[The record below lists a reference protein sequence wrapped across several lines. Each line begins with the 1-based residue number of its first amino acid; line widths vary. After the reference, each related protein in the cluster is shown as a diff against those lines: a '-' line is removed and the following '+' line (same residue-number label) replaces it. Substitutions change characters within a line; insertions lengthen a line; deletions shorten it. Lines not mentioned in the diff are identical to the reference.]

1 MTDVP
6 RVLTTRTASCPRFE
20 QLIRRSWE
28 TLMALTRSL
37 AVLVLAVLALVPWPS
52 VVDAQTRVKF
62 ALDWQIQGPQAPF
75 ITAKAAGAFSAR
87 GLDVTI
93 DRGTGSQKT
102 IEQVATGTYDMGYGD
117 INSMIEYNVKNPQQ
131 PLIGVGIVLNSPP
144 FALISLKRYGIQ
156 QPKDLKGAAIGAPAG
171 DAPRRLWPIFAKNA
185 GVAPDS
191 VTWTNMAP
199 PLREPALVK
208 GDVKAISG
216 FYFTGFLNLTENLKV
231 PEGDVVAFKYS
242 DYGIDLYGNAV
253 VVRVDWLKANE
264 DTVRRF
270 LAALNTGFK
279 AVLKDPQSAIGHIK
293 AAEPLSNEATEL
305 KRLQLAISANLL
317 NDEVRRNGLLGI
329 DQARMQRAIEQV
341 VVSFELG
348 SKPTVAEVFTGA
360 YLPPASE
367 RKLD

>member
-1 MTDVP
+1 MP
-6 RVLTTRTASCPRFE
+6 ITRLLLVAVAAVASLLPA
-20 QLIRRSWE
+20 S
-28 TLMALTRSL
+28 TR
-37 AVLVLAVLALVPWPS
+37 AA
-52 VVDAQTRVKF
+52 AQAKVKF
-62 ALDWQIQGPQAPF
+62 VLDWQIQGPQAPF
-75 ITAKAAGAFSAR
+75 IVAKAGGAFTAQ

-117 INSMIEYNVKNPQQ
+117 INSMIEYNAKNPQT
-131 PLIGVGIVLNSPP
+131 PLIAVGIVLNSPP
-144 FALISLKRYGIQ
+144 FSLLSLKRYGIRE
-156 QPKDLKGAAIGAPAG
+156 PKDLKGVAIGAPAG

-185 GVAPDS
+185 GVPVDA

-231 PEGDVVAFKYS
+231 PESEVVAFMYS

-253 VVRVDWLKANE
+253 IVRTDWLKTNE
-264 DTVRRF
+264 TTARKF
-270 LAALNTGFK
+270 LAALNTAFK
-279 AVLKDPQSAIGHIK
+279 ATLKDPKAAITHVK

-305 KRLQLAISANLL
+305 KRLQLAMKTNMV
-317 NDEVRRNGLLGI
+317 NDEVKRNGLLGI
-329 DQARMQRAIEQV
+329 DPARMQRAIEQV
-341 VVSFELG
+341 VLAFELP
-348 SKPTVAEVFTGA
+348 SKPSVAQVFNGG

-367 RKLD
+367 RRLD

>member
-1 MTDVP
+1 M
-6 RVLTTRTASCPRFE
+6 LITRA
-20 QLIRRSWE
+20 
-28 TLMALTRSL
+28 ALAAFLL
-37 AVLVLAVLALVPWPS
+37 AVGSWCAHAE
-52 VVDAQTRVKF
+52 AQTKVKF

-75 ITAKAAGAFSAR
+75 ITAKAIGAFTAQ

-102 IEQVATGTYDMGYGD
+102 IEQVATGTYDIGYGD

-131 PLIGVGIVLNSPP
+131 PLIAVGIILNSPP

-156 QPKDLKGAAIGAPAG
+156 QPKDLKGATIGAPAG

-185 GVAPDS
+185 GVPVDS

-216 FYFTGFLNLTENLKV
+216 FYFTGFLNLTENLKI
-231 PEGDVVAFKYS
+231 PENDVVAFNYS

-253 VVRVDWLKANE
+253 IVRVDWLKAHE
-264 DTVRRF
+264 DTARRF
-270 LAALNTGFK
+270 LAALTTGFK
-279 AVLKDPQSAIGHIK
+279 ATLKDPRGAIAHVK
-293 AAEPLSNEATEL
+293 AAEPLANEATEL
-305 KRLQLAISANLL
+305 KRLQLAISANMV
-317 NDEVRRNGLLGI
+317 NDEVRKNGLLGI
-329 DQARMQRAIEQV
+329 DQARMQRAIDQM
-341 VVSFELG
+341 VVSFELA
-348 SKPTVAEVFTGA
+348 STPTVAQVFTGA

-367 RKLD
+367 RKLE

>member
-1 MTDVP
+1 MP
-6 RVLTTRTASCPRFE
+6 ILILLAIVLWAGD
-20 QLIRRSWE
+20 
-28 TLMALTRSL
+28 A
-37 AVLVLAVLALVPWPS
+37 A
-52 VVDAQTRVKF
+52 AQTRVKF

-75 ITAKAAGAFSAR
+75 ITAKATGAFATR

-131 PLIGVGIVLNSPP
+131 PLIAVGIVLNSPP
-144 FALISLKRYGIQ
+144 FALLSLKKYGIRE
-156 QPKDLKGAAIGAPAG
+156 PKDLKGAAIGAPAG

-185 GVAPDS
+185 GVPADS

-216 FYFTGFLNLTENLKV
+216 FYFTGFLNLTENLKI
-231 PEGDVVAFKYS
+231 PDADVVAFKYS

-253 VVRVDWLKANE
+253 VVRVDWLKTNE
-264 DTVRRF
+264 QTVRRF
-270 LAALNTGFK
+270 MAALNTGFK
-279 AVLKDPQSAIGHIK
+279 ATLKDPKASIAHVK

-305 KRLQLAISANLL
+305 KRLQLAISANMV
-317 NDEVRRNGLLGI
+317 NDEVRRNGLLAI
-329 DQARMQRAIEQV
+329 DPARMQRAIEQV
-341 VVSFELG
+341 ATAFELPT
-348 SKPTVAEVFTGA
+348 KPTVAQVFTGT
-360 YLPPASE
+360 YLPPTAE

>member
-1 MTDVP
+1 MANTRFLT
-6 RVLTTRTASCPRFE
+6 RVLTA
-20 QLIRRSWE
+20 
-28 TLMALTRSL
+28 ALAL
-37 AVLVLAVLALVPWPS
+37 AVVAGAPP
-52 VVDAQTRVKF
+52 AQAQSKVKF

-75 ITAKAAGAFSAR
+75 ITAKAIGAFTAQ

-117 INSMIEYNVKNPQQ
+117 INSMIEYNVKNPQN
-131 PLIGVGIVLNSPP
+131 PLVAVGVILNTQP
-144 FALISLKRYGIQ
+144 FALLSLKKYGVSRPQ
-156 QPKDLKGAAIGAPAG
+156 DLKGLAIGAPAG

-185 GVAPDS
+185 GIPVDS

-231 PEGDVVAFKYS
+231 PEAEVVAFNYS
-242 DYGIDLYGNAV
+242 DFGIDLYGNAV
-253 VVRVDWLKANE
+253 VVRVDWLKQHE

-279 AVLKDPQSAIGHIK
+279 AALKDPPTAIKHIK

-305 KRLQLAISANLL
+305 KRLQLAIRANML
-317 NDEVRRNGLLGI
+317 NDEVKRNGLLGI
-329 DQARMQRAIEQV
+329 DNARMQRAIDQV
-341 VVSFELG
+341 VQSFDLPG
-348 SKPTVAEVFTGA
+348 KPTVAQVFDA
-360 YLPPASE
+360 SYLPPASA
-367 RKLD
+367 RKLE

>member
-1 MTDVP
+1 L
-6 RVLTTRTASCPRFE
+6 VLA
-20 QLIRRSWE
+20 
-28 TLMALTRSL
+28 L
-37 AVLVLAVLALVPWPS
+37 AVLHGPTDAA
-52 VVDAQTRVKF
+52 AQTKVKLV
-62 ALDWQIQGPQAPF
+62 LDWQIQGPQAPF
-75 ITAKAAGAFSAR
+75 ITAKATGAFAGQ
-87 GLDVTI
+87 GLDVTV

-102 IEQVATGTYDMGYGD
+102 IELVATGTYDLGYGD
-117 INSMIEYNVKNPQQ
+117 VNSMIESNVKTPQA
-131 PLIGVGIVLNSPP
+131 PLIAVGMVLNSPP
-144 FALISLKRYGIQ
+144 FSLLSLKRYGIR
-156 QPKDLKGAAIGAPAG
+156 QPKDLKGASIGAPAG

-185 GVAPDS
+185 GVAVDS
-191 VTWTNMAP
+191 VSWTNMAP

-231 PEGDVVAFKYS
+231 PESEVVAFNYS

-270 LAALNTGFK
+270 LAALATGFK
-279 AVLKDPQSAIGHIK
+279 ATLKDPKAAIVHVK

-305 KRLQLAISANLL
+305 KRLQLAISANMI
-317 NDEVRRNGLLGI
+317 NNEVKRNGLLGI
-329 DQARMQRAIEQV
+329 DAARMQRAIDQV
-341 VVSFELG
+341 VAAFELA
-348 SKPTVAEVFTGA
+348 SKPTVAQVFTGA

>member
-1 MTDVP
+1 M
-6 RVLTTRTASCPRFE
+6 LTTPARVIPG
-20 QLIRRSWE
+20 
-28 TLMALTRSL
+28 
-37 AVLVLAVLALVPWPS
+37 LALVALS
-52 VVDAQTRVKF
+52 VWCADVQAQTKVKF
-62 ALDWQIQGPQAPF
+62 ALDWQVQGPQAPF
-75 ITAKAAGAFSAR
+75 ITAKAIGAFAAQ

-102 IEQVATGTYDMGYGD
+102 IEQVVTGTYDIGYGD

-131 PLIGVGIVLNSPP
+131 PLIAVGIVLNSPP

-156 QPKDLKGAAIGAPAG
+156 QPRDLKGASIGAPAG
-171 DAPRRLWPIFAKNA
+171 DAPRRLWPIFARNV
-185 GVAPDS
+185 GVPADS

-216 FYFTGFLNLTENLKV
+216 FYFTGVLNLTENLKI
-231 PEGDVVAFKYS
+231 PEADVVAFKYS

-264 DTVRRF
+264 ATVRKF
-270 LAALNTGFK
+270 LAALNVGFK
-279 AVLKDPQSAIGHIK
+279 AAIKDPKTAITHIK

-305 KRLQLAISANLL
+305 KRLQLAISSNMV
-317 NDEVRRNGLLGI
+317 NDEVKRNGLLTI
-329 DQARMQRAIEQV
+329 DPVRMQRAIDQV
-341 VVSFELG
+341 VVSFELA
-348 SKPTVAEVFTGA
+348 SKPTIAQVFNGA
-360 YLPPASE
+360 YLPPAAD